1 MRRVRYQDCSL
12 QLVKGKKH
20 HVWTYRYYGPDQDGN
35 RHYKRTRIG
44 TTEDYPTKA
53 AALKAAEAIRLAVRF
68 ESAV

>member
-20 HVWTYRYYGPDQDGN
+20 HVWTLRYYEPGPDGK
-35 RHYKRTRIG
+35 RHYNRTRIG
-44 TTEDYPTKA
+44 TTEEYPTKA